1 MIEYAVCLKGFFG
14 WIPPNTMNMC
24 HFWLVPLHH
33 PEFGLGRI
41 HPNILVVCSR
51 FEGEKDCPPHK
62 TYRFSK
68 ESCLLRGR
76 RMANP
81 CQSSLEAL
89 GGLTSLQ
96 WWREIEANV
105 YRLSLDI
112 TLQLIQWSFGRGS
125 QIDHPSTWMLYFSS
139 RKEANQKSCRKS
151 ILISPKSVTRR
162 PSSPP
167 PKTELLHRHGCT

>member
-1 MIEYAVCLKGFFG
+1 MTQKGTKYYITTKHKITYITREKKKTKIYRLSQTVTFSLSGLEMMKTFKKHFHRTMQKASKRLHADDDRICCVSKGVFWVNPAQYNEYVSFLV
-14 WIPPNTMNMC
+14 
-24 HFWLVPLHH
+24 VPLHH

-62 TYRFSK
+62 TKRFSK
-68 ESCLLRGR
+68 ESCLIRGR

-96 WWREIEANV
+96 
-105 YRLSLDI
+105 
-112 TLQLIQWSFGRGS
+112 
-125 QIDHPSTWMLYFSS
+125 
-139 RKEANQKSCRKS
+139 
-151 ILISPKSVTRR
+151 
-162 PSSPP
+162 
-167 PKTELLHRHGCT
+167 